1 MKDLMKKAIII
12 SDQSN
17 YDLDSVA
24 SALYTPHPKAPK
36 EPPP

>member
-12 SDQSN
+12 SDQLN

-24 SALYTPHPKAPK
+24 SALYTPYPKAP
-36 EPPP
+36 EESLP